1 MFFEGYDLIARTN
14 LRAWPKNPR
23 KTIDQAKVERLAAS
37 IKAIGIQ
44 QPLVVNREGEVIAG
58 QRRLLAAE
66 LAGLELIPCMV
77 RDMDD
82 DQALEVAIAENA
94 AREDVS
100 PIEEAESIDAYLRS
114 GRTVEQAADRFGH
127 TPAWVERRVQLLG
140 LTTAWR
146 IVMISGQLPLR
157 HAELLARLPVATQDA
172 LAQRFGG
179 RDLPSFLSFER
190 EVQLSLRRL
199 AQAPFS
205 AADESYPGGSCAAC
219 PKRSDKQR
227 DMFSDEQPS
236 SDAACLDPA
245 CWSTKV
251 EHRWEIAQKDAKKRK
266 LRVLTAQEAGLY
278 SSGVAR
284 HGSEYVEAARAAQYS
299 SVKPVAIARTED
311 GLVVELVRAADVD
324 DAHREAVASA
334 KAAAEARKAKK
345 AAKSEDEGDEEPAPA
360 RQPAK
365 ITDRHRA
372 NVGRV
377 RALLGLL
384 GGPAHETI
392 ARRAAKALFQGSYE
406 DEVYS
411 EILGVDPGALA
422 DSAATMT
429 ADEVA
434 RWLIV
439 DQIML
444 LSPITIDE
452 LIAEHT
458 APSAPADD
466 GIEAMVARYADEIAA
481 ARTAADLGAA
491 WEAIV
496 TEDHRASLPKL
507 ATLWMDRAAV
517 LSVSPAALRK
527 LRKAGGAPG
536 HELVA
541 EDA

>member
-1 MFFEGYDLIARTN
+1 MLQEGYQSIERSK
-14 LRAWPKNPR
+14 LRVWPKNPR
-23 KTIDQAKVERLAAS
+23 KTIDQAKVERLATS
-37 IKAIGIQ
+37 IKQLGIQ
-44 QPLVVNREGEVIAG
+44 QPLVVNRDGEVIAG

-77 RDMDD
+77 RDLDD

-114 GRTVEQAADRFGH
+114 GRTVDQAADRFGH
-127 TPAWVERRVQLLG
+127 TVAWVERRVQLLG

-146 IVMISGQLPLR
+146 IVMVNGQLPLR

-179 RDLPSFLSFER
+179 RELPSFLSFER

-199 AQAPFS
+199 SQAPFI
-205 AADESYPGGSCAAC
+205 AADEAYPGGSCAAC

-227 DMFSDEQPS
+227 DLFSDEQPS
-236 SDAACLDPA
+236 TDAACLDPA
-245 CWSTKV
+245 CWGAKV

-266 LRVLTAQEAGLY
+266 LRVLTAQEACIY
-278 SSGVAR
+278 SSGITR
-284 HGSEYVEAARAAQYS
+284 HDSEYNELARAAKWP
-299 SVKPVAIARTED
+299 SVKPVAITRTED
-311 GLVVELVRAADVD
+311 GLVVELVRRKDVD
-324 DAHREAVASA
+324 DAYREAVASA
-334 KAAAEARKAKK
+334 KAEAEVRKAKK
-345 AAKSEDEGDEEPAPA
+345 AAKSEDEGDEEPA

-392 ARRAAKALFQGSYE
+392 ARRAARALFQGSYE

-411 EILGVDPGALA
+411 EILGVDPGTLA

-466 GIEAMVARYADEIAA
+466 GIDAMVARYADEIAA

-496 TEDHRASLPKL
+496 AEDHRASLPKL
-507 ATLWMDRAAV
+507 ATLWMDRAAA

>member
-245 CWSTKV
+245 CWGAKV
-251 EHRWEIAQKDAKKRK
+251 EHRWTLAEKDAKKRK

-278 SSGVAR
+278 ASGVAR
-284 HGSEYVEAARAAQYS
+284 HGSEYMEASRAAHYP

-334 KAAAEARKAKK
+334 KAEAEARKEAKGSK
-345 AAKSEDEGDEEPAPA
+345 AESKPAEKSESTRRREEREQA
-360 RQPAK
+360 
-365 ITDRHRA
+365 DL
-372 NVGRV
+372 GRI
-377 RALLGLL
+377 RALFTLL
-384 GGPAHETI
+384 EGGDSEAIIREAAREVLSGSWHEDQY
-392 ARRAAKALFQGSYE
+392 AKVFE
-406 DEVYS
+406 
-411 EILGVDPGALA
+411 VDPATLAGFADTMHFEQAINILAVDRVMALP
-422 DSAATMT
+422 S
-429 ADEVA
+429 E
-434 RWLIV
+434 
-439 DQIML
+439 
-444 LSPITIDE
+444 TIDE
-452 LIAEHT
+452 LIAKHT

-466 GIEAMVARYADEIAA
+466 GIEAMVARYAGEIAA

-496 TEDHRASLPKL
+496 AEDHRASLPKL
-507 ATLWMDRAAV
+507 ATLWMDRAAA